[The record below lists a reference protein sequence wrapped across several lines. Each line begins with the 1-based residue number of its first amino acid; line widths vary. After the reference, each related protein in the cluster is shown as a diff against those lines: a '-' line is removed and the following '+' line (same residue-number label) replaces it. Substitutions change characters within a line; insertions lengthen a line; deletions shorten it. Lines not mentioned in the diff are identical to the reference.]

1 MDTNKL
7 KAKFEKIEKQIA
19 LNNKKGLST
28 KELLK
33 KKIIILKNCYGQ
45 LSDAL
50 NKKVLAKS
58 APNFAKELAFLNNI
72 KEIQTQLNEHT
83 NETDAEIQKIYD
95 MMKDNGFS
103 WLLENMPKKIN

>member
-50 NKKVLAKS
+50 NTKVLAMS

-72 KEIQTQLNEHT
+72 KEIQTQINEPT
-83 NETDAEIQKIYD
+83 KETDEEIQKIYNQ
-95 MMKDNGFS
+95 MKDNGFS
-103 WLLENMPKKIN
+103 WLLDNMPEKKI